1 MKLITYCRW
10 VEYDVDGKA
19 VALVMERTSN
29 LPGSMPISY
38 AMAYLDGRVGGRVA
52 EQGFG
57 GSVGVLD
64 EVPAARR
71 AVMSAPKVKSEGEVQ
86 VGKHRENKVKGFK
99 RSQGYVKAA
108 GVRVKRARVVASRRA
123 LDATGGTRM
132 VRCPDPKCSR
142 VFTSPVYV
150 VRHVQ
155 MGRHNY
161 TSENLARNSTGASKG
176 QGPQTRLVGWLDEV
190 CDPIP
195 TERLEQGRTEAPR
208 PAITRRLHYRYCTE
222 NILDRFN
229 YYYYY

>member
-142 VFTSPVYV
+142 VFTSQVYV

-176 QGPQTRLVGWLDEV
+176 QGPQTRLVGLLDEV

-208 PAITRRLHYRYCTE
+208 PAITRRLHYR
-222 NILDRFN
+222 
-229 YYYYY
+229 